1 MRAVLALTAVVF
13 AATSGFAAVAEFRV
27 KDVPSAAA
35 TDPARLELGGIAFSD
50 RSGGELTDPATGL
63 IRFEDW
69 ARARPVQKQF
79 LNLYPGYV
87 EPTVT
92 VTVHGVTK
100 QKHDKLQMYVAE
112 ARFLVAKPPGSI
124 DLARYAT
131 PAFLEKIDPSIKHRA
146 IAASDA
152 VPNQDPE
159 QPYNKRP
166 DRRWCE
172 GVVRAA
178 CIESRYQLEGKLPM
192 GVKLANKLEEGDK
205 KIAETI
211 DFQSELRALQPQEI
225 DQAGLAKLTGL
236 DAPVTGVLEQST
248 FHVNQIMRFGKFLA
262 VFQKHPSDPNRTIV
276 TAFMALAV
284 KSSVLDRKKEFERVP
299 ILRNLVPAQVLMGNS
314 SFNTGTSISA
324 GLPKY
329 VRNRIQAIAG
339 ILERE

>member
-1 MRAVLALTAVVF
+1 MRPVMVLLAVLSTPALCF
-13 AATSGFAAVAEFRV
+13 GATAEFRV
-27 KDVPSAAA
+27 KDVPSATALDA
-35 TDPARLELGGIAFSD
+35 ARLEPGTVAFSD
-50 RSGGELTDPATGL
+50 HRGDELTDPATGL

-87 EPTVT
+87 EPTVN

-100 QKHDKLQMYVAE
+100 QRHDKLHMYVAE
-112 ARFLVAKPPGSI
+112 ARFAVAKPPGGI

-146 IAASDA
+146 IAAADA
-152 VPNQDPE
+152 VPNKDPE
-159 QPYNKRP
+159 NPYNKRP

-172 GVVRAA
+172 GVARPS

-192 GVKLANKLEEGDK
+192 GVRLANKLEEGDK
-205 KIAETI
+205 KIAETV
-211 DFQSELRALQPQEI
+211 DFQSELRALSPQEI

-248 FHVNQIMRFGKFLA
+248 FYVNQIMRFGKFLA
-262 VFQKHPSDPNRTIV
+262 VFQRHPSDPNRTVV
-276 TAFMALAV
+276 TAFMALGV
-284 KSSVLDRKKEFERVP
+284 KSSVLERKKEFERVP
-299 ILRNLVPAQVLMGNS
+299 ILRNLVPAQVLMGAS

-329 VRNRIQAIAG
+329 ARNRIEAVAG
-339 ILERE
+339 ILQAE

>member
-1 MRAVLALTAVVF
+1 MRPVMVLLAVLSTTALCF
-13 AATSGFAAVAEFRV
+13 GATAEFRV
-27 KDVPSAAA
+27 KDVPSATALDA
-35 TDPARLELGGIAFSD
+35 ARLEPGTVAFSD
-50 RSGGELTDPATGL
+50 HRGDELTDPATGL

-87 EPTVT
+87 EPTVK

-100 QKHDKLQMYVAE
+100 QRHDKLHMYVAE
-112 ARFLVAKPPGSI
+112 ARFLVAKPPDAI

-131 PAFLEKIDPSIKHRA
+131 PSFLEKIDPSIKHRA
-146 IAASDA
+146 IAAADA
-152 VPNQDPE
+152 VPAKDPE
-159 QPYNKRP
+159 NPYNKRP

-172 GVVRAA
+172 GVARSV

-192 GVKLANKLEEGDK
+192 GVRLANKLEEGDK
-205 KIAETI
+205 KIAETV
-211 DFQSELRALQPQEI
+211 DFQSELRALSPQEI
-225 DQAGLAKLTGL
+225 DQAGLAKLTGV
-236 DAPVTGVLEQST
+236 DTPVTGVLEQST

-262 VFQKHPSDPNRTIV
+262 VFQKHPSDPNRTVV

-284 KSSVLDRKKEFERVP
+284 KTSVLERKKEFERIP
-299 ILRNLVPAQVLMGNS
+299 ILRNLVPAQVLMGAS

-329 VRNRIQAIAG
+329 ARNRIEAIAG
-339 ILERE
+339 ILQGE

>member
-1 MRAVLALTAVVF
+1 MRPMMVVVAVMSTTALCF
-13 AATSGFAAVAEFRV
+13 GATAEFRLR
-27 KDVPSAAA
+27 DVPSATALDA
-35 TDPARLELGGIAFSD
+35 VRLEPGTIVFSD
-50 RSGGELTDPATGL
+50 HRSDDLTDSATGL

-69 ARARPVQKQF
+69 ARARPVQKRF
-79 LNLYPGYV
+79 LNLYPAYA
-87 EPTVT
+87 EPVVKVT
-92 VTVHGVTK
+92 NHGVTK
-100 QKHDKLQMYVAE
+100 QRQEKLHMYVVE
-112 ARFLVAKPPGSI
+112 ARFSIGKPPGAI

-131 PAFLEKIDPSIKHRA
+131 PAFLERIDPAIKHRT
-146 IAASDA
+146 IAPAEA
-152 VPNQDPE
+152 VPDKDPD

-172 GVVRAA
+172 AAGRPA

-192 GVKLANKLEEGDK
+192 GVRLANKLEEGGK
-205 KIAETI
+205 KIPDTI
-211 DFQSELRALQPQEI
+211 EFQSELRTVPPQDI
-225 DQAGLAKLTGL
+225 DQAGLARLTGL

-262 VFQKHPSDPNRTIV
+262 VFQRHPTDPNRTVV

-284 KSSVLDRKKEFERVP
+284 KTDVLERKKEFERVP
-299 ILRNLVPAQVLMGNS
+299 ILRNLVPAQVLLGNS

-329 VRNRIQAIAG
+329 ARNRIEAIAG

>member
-1 MRAVLALTAVVF
+1 MRPVMVLLAVLSTTALCF
-13 AATSGFAAVAEFRV
+13 GATAEFRV
-27 KDVPSAAA
+27 KDVSSATALDA
-35 TDPARLELGGIAFSD
+35 ARLEPGTIAFSD
-50 RSGGELTDPATGL
+50 HRGDELTDPATGL

-87 EPTVT
+87 EPTVK

-100 QKHDKLQMYVAE
+100 QRHDKLHMYVAE
-112 ARFLVAKPPGSI
+112 ARFAVAKPPSAI
-124 DLARYAT
+124 DLARYTT
-131 PAFLEKIDPSIKHRA
+131 PAFLEKIDPSITHRT
-146 IAASDA
+146 IAAADA
-152 VPNQDPE
+152 VPNKDPE
-159 QPYNKRP
+159 NPYNKRP

-172 GVVRAA
+172 GVARPV

-192 GVKLANKLEEGDK
+192 GVRLANKLEEGDK
-205 KIAETI
+205 KIAETV
-211 DFQSELRALQPQEI
+211 DFQSELRALAPQEM

-262 VFQKHPSDPNRTIV
+262 VFQKHPSDPNRTIA
-276 TAFMALAV
+276 TAFMALGV
-284 KSSVLDRKKEFERVP
+284 KSSVLERKKEFERVP
-299 ILRNLVPAQVLMGNS
+299 ILRNLVPAQVLMGAS

-329 VRNRIQAIAG
+329 TRNRIEAIAG